1 MSDQE
6 QNLQVVTGHI
16 NHLAE
21 KQHTAAD
28 KIMGANRATGDVASN
43 LVSTHGLVCS
53 ATSIAVSTADT
64 ARKTAG
70 ATLHRVSTELEAKL
84 NTAAVNYENADYRAG
99 NSLGQACQL

>member
-28 KIMGANRATGDVASN
+28 KIMGANRTTGDVAANVS
-43 LVSTHGLVCS
+43 STHGLVCS
-53 ATSIAVSTADT
+53 ATSMAVSAADT

-70 ATLHRVSTELEAKL
+70 AALYKVSTELETKL
-84 NTAAVNYENADYRAG
+84 NTAATNYENADYRAG
-99 NSLGQACQL
+99 KSLGQACEL